1 MTNPLPQWAVA
12 VVREEFKTR
21 DRLRDIGVEYYCPII
36 VRRIRQGRMRRLVD
50 VDRPMLKGYLPIKHA
65 TVTDPQA
72 VYDIPGFLRF
82 LRWEDGCLMFATD
95 AEIDRLRM
103 IEAEARH
110 WPAGLGALIAR
121 FLVGETL
128 RVDGGPFGGM
138 RGVVEEASRDRT
150 TIGGLDFGRYPTEF
164 PNELLEAAE

>member
-1 MTNPLPQWAVA
+1 MIWAVA

-36 VRRIRQGRMRRLVD
+36 VRRIRQGRRRRLVD

-82 LRWEDGCLMFATD
+82 LRWEDGRLMFATD
-95 AEIDRLRM
+95 AEIDGLRA
-103 IEAEARH
+103 IEAEAMRR
-110 WPAGLGALIAR
+110 PAGLGALIAR
-121 FLVGETL
+121 FLIGETL